1 MITRIVLATG
11 QEISNISDVQEVIQ
25 NNGDYVKR
33 ALTINILT
41 NKDSEALSLSKV
53 EELFRAEGALKNI
66 KVYKKD
72 DNTEQNFEYLES
84 EYTEYCSIQSI
95 IKHSSSSMISV
106 VLTIDPTDISGGK
119 AKQLEQENETLKQQL
134 AGLQSAMAELT
145 MMLSTPQ

>member
-33 ALTINILT
+33 ALTINILA